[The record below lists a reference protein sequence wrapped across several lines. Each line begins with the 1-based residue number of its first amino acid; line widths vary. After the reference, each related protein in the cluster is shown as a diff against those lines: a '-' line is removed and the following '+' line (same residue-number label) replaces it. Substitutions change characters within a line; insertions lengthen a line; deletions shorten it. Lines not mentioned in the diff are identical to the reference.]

1 VFFQGGKCVINVLV
15 YRWLMQRNWALNY
28 RSGGDANLLSLNFY
42 VLLALSTELS
52 VLYYEYPFAFSVI
65 SVMP

>member
-1 VFFQGGKCVINVLV
+1 
-15 YRWLMQRNWALNY
+15 MQRNWALNY

-52 VLYYEYPFAFSVI
+52 VLYHEYPFAFSVI
-65 SVMP
+65 SVMA